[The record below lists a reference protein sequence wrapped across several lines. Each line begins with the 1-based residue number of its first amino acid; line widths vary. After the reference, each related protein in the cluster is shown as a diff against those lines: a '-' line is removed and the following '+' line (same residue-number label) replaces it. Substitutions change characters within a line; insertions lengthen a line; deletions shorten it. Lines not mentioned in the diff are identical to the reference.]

1 MSLFVSKMTKDL
13 RLKYIKRIGFIII
26 NLKIDTFDFYKPMSS
41 ITIKEFYQDILGES
55 CPDINQFLTENIN
68 KDIGH
73 FNVFDISKMFRESKS
88 KSEMPYNRRTY
99 YKISLINGQNKVEY
113 ADRTIEIKDCAILFA
128 SPKVPYNYNSHC
140 INQMGHFCVF
150 TKDFL
155 PKNKIGTDIDNLPV
169 FSPQSDFVFQIST
182 EQFYQFE
189 SIFLKM
195 HEEINSDYIFKYD
208 LLRNY
213 VMELI
218 HFGQKLQ
225 PILPVE
231 NNKTAASRTTTFFIE
246 LLERQFPIEN
256 ISQLLQLKTPAD
268 FAGILGVHVNHLNRV
283 LKETTGKTTGE
294 IIGSRIF
301 QEAKILL
308 TQTQWNISEIAFALG
323 FEEVAHFSNFF
334 KKHSKQSPQHY
345 RELSI
350 V

>member
-1 MSLFVSKMTKDL
+1 M
-13 RLKYIKRIGFIII
+13 
-26 NLKIDTFDFYKPMSS
+26 NS
-41 ITIKEFYQDILGES
+41 ITIKDFYQEILGQS
-55 CPDINQFLTENIN
+55 CPDIDLFLSDNIN

-73 FNVFDISKMFRESKS
+73 FNVFNISEIFRGCNNKAD
-88 KSEMPYNRRTY
+88 MPYNRRTY

-113 ADRTIEIKDCAILFA
+113 ADKTVHIEDCAILFA
-128 SPKVPYNYNSHC
+128 SPKVPYNYT
-140 INQMGHFCVF
+140 NQSNNQAGHFCVF

-155 PKNKIGTDIDNLPV
+155 PTTKIGVEIDHLPV
-169 FSPQSDFVFQIST
+169 FSPQSDFVFQIT
-182 EQFYQFE
+182 TQQYQQFE
-189 SIFLKM
+189 TIFLKM
-195 HEEINSDYIFKYD
+195 HEEIQSDYLYKYD

-218 HFGQKLQ
+218 HSGQKLN

-231 NNKTAASRTTTFFIE
+231 NSKNAASRTTTLFIE

-256 ISQLLQLKTPAD
+256 ISQLLKLRTPSDYANM
-268 FAGILGVHVNHLNRV
+268 LSVHVNHLNRV

-308 TQTQWNISEIAFALG
+308 SQTQWNISEIAFTLG

-334 KKHSKQSPQHY
+334 KKHSQQSTQHY
-345 RELSI
+345 RELMI

>member
-1 MSLFVSKMTKDL
+1 MSIT
-13 RLKYIKRIGFIII
+13 
-26 NLKIDTFDFYKPMSS
+26 
-41 ITIKEFYQDILGES
+41 TIKEFYQDILGES
-55 CPDINQFLTENIN
+55 CPDIDSFLTENIN

-73 FNVFDISKMFRESKS
+73 FNVFDISKIFRASKS
-88 KSEMPYNRRTY
+88 KPEMPYNRRTY

-113 ADRTIEIKDCAILFA
+113 ADKTIEIEDCAILFA
-128 SPKVPYNYNSHC
+128 SPKVPYNYN
-140 INQMGHFCVF
+140 NQCVTNQSGHFCVF

-155 PKNKIGTDIDNLPV
+155 PTNKIGTEIDNLPV

-182 EQFYQFE
+182 EQYHQFE
-189 SIFLKM
+189 GVFLKM
-195 HEEINSDYIFKYD
+195 HEEINSDYLYKYD

-218 HFGQKLQ
+218 HTGQKLK
-225 PILPVE
+225 PILPSE
-231 NNKTAASRTTTFFIE
+231 NSKTAASRTTTLFIE

-256 ISQLLQLKTPAD
+256 ISQLLKLRTPAD

-294 IIGSRIF
+294 IIGSRVF
-301 QEAKILL
+301 QEAKLLL
-308 TQTQWNISEIAFALG
+308 TQTQWNISEVAFTLG
-323 FEEVAHFSNFF
+323 FDEVAHFSNFF
-334 KKHSKQSPQHY
+334 KKYSKQSPQHY

>member
-1 MSLFVSKMTKDL
+1 MSIT
-13 RLKYIKRIGFIII
+13 
-26 NLKIDTFDFYKPMSS
+26 
-41 ITIKEFYQDILGES
+41 TIKEFYQDILGES
-55 CPDINQFLTENIN
+55 CPDIDSFLTENIN

-73 FNVFDISKMFRESKS
+73 FNVFDISKIFRASKS
-88 KSEMPYNRRTY
+88 KPEMPYNRRTY

-113 ADRTIEIKDCAILFA
+113 ADKTIEIEDCAILFA
-128 SPKVPYNYNSHC
+128 SPKVPYNYN
-140 INQMGHFCVF
+140 NQCVTNQSGHFCVF

-155 PKNKIGTDIDNLPV
+155 PTNKIGTEIDNLPV

-182 EQFYQFE
+182 EQYHQFE
-189 SIFLKM
+189 GVFLKM
-195 HEEINSDYIFKYD
+195 HEEINSDYLYKYD

-218 HFGQKLQ
+218 HTGQKLK
-225 PILPVE
+225 PIRPSE
-231 NNKTAASRTTTFFIE
+231 NSKTAASRTTTLFIE

-256 ISQLLQLKTPAD
+256 ISQLLKLRTPAD

-301 QEAKILL
+301 QEAKLL
-308 TQTQWNISEIAFALG
+308 LSQTQWNISEIAFTLG

-334 KKHSKQSPQHY
+334 KKYGQQSPHHF
-345 RELSI
+345 REIMI

>member
-1 MSLFVSKMTKDL
+1 
-13 RLKYIKRIGFIII
+13 
-26 NLKIDTFDFYKPMSS
+26 MSS
-41 ITIKEFYQDILGES
+41 ITIKEFYQDILGQS
-55 CPDINQFLTENIN
+55 CPDIESFLTENIN

-73 FNVFDISKMFRESKS
+73 FNVFDISEIFRASKS
-88 KSEMPYNRRTY
+88 KPEMPYNRRTY

-113 ADRTIEIKDCAILFA
+113 ADKIIEIEDCAILFA
-128 SPKVPYNYNSHC
+128 SPKVPYNYNNQCS
-140 INQMGHFCVF
+140 INQSGHFCVF

-155 PKNKIGTDIDNLPV
+155 PMNKIGTEIDNLPV

-182 EQFYQFE
+182 EQFHQFE

-195 HEEINSDYIFKYD
+195 HEEINSDYIYKYD

-218 HFGQKLQ
+218 HSGQKLK
-225 PILPVE
+225 PILPTE
-231 NNKTAASRTTTFFIE
+231 NSKTAASRTTTLFIE

-256 ISQLLQLKTPAD
+256 ISQLLKLKTPAD

-308 TQTQWNISEIAFALG
+308 SQTQWNISEIAFTLG

-334 KKHSKQSPQHY
+334 KKHGQQSPQHF
-345 RELSI
+345 RELMI